1 MCAQRN
7 TMPLQGRVLMYCATH
22 YIISPWFTA
31 AWHWGGA
38 RRKTYDKRHG
48 VHSHACPKRLPPN
61 PEAPPKP
68 SPALRATLR
77 SPRPHPRLLV
87 LLSLSP
93 LENIHGALLARAA
106 FVRGP
111 RVCPAAAPSPIPA
124 AGTTHCGATGSS
136 FTLICLRV
144 LLISSPMPG
153 PLRMRTQTEIL
164 LTTVTSA
171 SFWSHFALSNGDK
184 QMTLAP
190 TTMHVAET
198 SGAGLPALSAAGP
211 CWPNDK
217 APWRR
222 RPGRRRPWRLLHCGN
237 RSLTD
242 ARARALSS
250 PWATASFPEP
260 TAIAAPSAPRGHSS
274 APKRL

>member
-1 MCAQRN
+1 MHCATHYIILLWFAAAWHWGGVHRKTHTLNAMGCMAMRAQRN

-136 FTLICLRV
+136 FTLI
-144 LLISSPMPG
+144 
-153 PLRMRTQTEIL
+153 
-164 LTTVTSA
+164 
-171 SFWSHFALSNGDK
+171 
-184 QMTLAP
+184 
-190 TTMHVAET
+190 
-198 SGAGLPALSAAGP
+198 
-211 CWPNDK
+211 
-217 APWRR
+217 
-222 RPGRRRPWRLLHCGN
+222 
-237 RSLTD
+237 
-242 ARARALSS
+242 
-250 PWATASFPEP
+250 
-260 TAIAAPSAPRGHSS
+260 
-274 APKRL
+274 